1 MPVQLFAMPKAE
13 RDQERII
20 LSLERIADTLQVIN
34 NNLAVVAKAMVDSA
48 AKARADS
55 SDDSC

>member
-1 MPVQLFAMPKAE
+1 MPKAE